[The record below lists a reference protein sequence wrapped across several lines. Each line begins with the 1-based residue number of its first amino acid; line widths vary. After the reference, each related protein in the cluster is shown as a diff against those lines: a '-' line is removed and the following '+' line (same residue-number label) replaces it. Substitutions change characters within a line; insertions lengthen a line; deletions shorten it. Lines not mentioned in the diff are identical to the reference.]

1 MAEAKRK
8 IRKKKAA
15 LTFLHIVFMLC
26 LIAGVSAMY
35 LSANYGRG
43 VKWIFDDVYEDSES
57 FSQQLA
63 EDISNIFTYAG
74 YKNMFETNGKLDMY
88 KPIMRTT
95 NGPGDAEEWTLDDVV
110 RYGKMM
116 GYYLDGDYN
125 VAGAPWSMGD
135 DDEDQ
140 ETEVDIAYYTDN
152 PSFLEA
158 TDLAPRMTKYELVM
172 QLLGHLGKYYKTY
185 NYYVDGATN
194 LYFRISYTSDGG
206 EESLYTNMEGMS
218 VEEMR
223 DAGKYLYIQGNT
235 VEIYSNLSVIPN
247 NAATLLERW
256 NPYSNDQNYMVVAVD
271 TSYPNDDAY
280 SAQAAAY
287 GADRNAYIM
296 GMGGVIL
303 GLVGCFATLLFMT
316 IVSGHVDEESDE
328 IRLYP
333 IDEIYTE
340 FFLILW
346 AVGSAVAIV
355 LIQYAGIRLIS
366 LFAAEEQWDY
376 WNKVVR
382 IVSVYVSLLLCGF
395 ALIRRYKARCLW
407 KCSLIKKLRDALEM
421 YMGRV
426 SYAGRMGTSYL
437 SFLGGNVLALWG
449 LIFLFANRDE
459 KPVYRLLFIALVV
472 VLAGVDGLIFHIL
485 FKKSVQ
491 RDLLDAAVSNIS
503 KGDTNYRI
511 DTEKLTGKER
521 NMGEHINNISSGLG
535 TALMEQVKS
544 ERMKADLIT
553 NVSHDIKTPL
563 TSIINYV
570 DLIKREKIDNPKVA
584 AYLEVLDQKS
594 QRLKTLTEDLVEAS
608 KASSGNL
615 KLEMADINLVELVQQ
630 TIGEF
635 EERFE
640 QRRLELV
647 QGLPEDALIIRA
659 DGRRLWRVLENLY
672 TNAFKYAMEHSRVYV
687 DVKEDGDR
695 AIFTMKNVSEKP
707 LNISPS
713 ELTERFVR
721 GDVSR
726 TTEGSGLGLS
736 IAQSLTELQG
746 GVFSL
751 EIDGDLFKVSVIF
764 PLERCEK
771 KGERTAGEALTETK
785 DQALPEEGKPE
796 EKKLEEIPADRPQNE
811 IMGEAS
817 ENEPQGG
824 KAAEADSGKEDEP
837 ESPDASEKDPASGNI

>member
-256 NPYSNDQNYMVVAVD
+256 NPYSNDQTDMVVAVV

-280 SAQAAAY
+280 SDHAAAY

-296 GMGGVIL
+296 GRGGVIL
-303 GLVGCFATLLFMT
+303 GLVGGFATILLMRM
-316 IVSGHVDEESDE
+316 VSGQVEEESE
-328 IRLYP
+328 
-333 IDEIYTE
+333 E
-340 FFLILW
+340 FRRYRMMGINREFLLVLG
-346 AVGSAVAIV
+346 AVGWVVAV
-355 LIQYAGIRLIS
+355 LLLRKAGMRLIGR
-366 LFAAEEQWDY
+366 LAA
-376 WNKVVR
+376 
-382 IVSVYVSLLLCGF
+382 
-395 ALIRRYKARCLW
+395 
-407 KCSLIKKLRDALEM
+407 
-421 YMGRV
+421 
-426 SYAGRMGTSYL
+426 
-437 SFLGGNVLALWG
+437 
-449 LIFLFANRDE
+449 
-459 KPVYRLLFIALVV
+459 
-472 VLAGVDGLIFHIL
+472 
-485 FKKSVQ
+485 
-491 RDLLDAAVSNIS
+491 
-503 KGDTNYRI
+503 
-511 DTEKLTGKER
+511 
-521 NMGEHINNISSGLG
+521 
-535 TALMEQVKS
+535 
-544 ERMKADLIT
+544 
-553 NVSHDIKTPL
+553 
-563 TSIINYV
+563 
-570 DLIKREKIDNPKVA
+570 
-584 AYLEVLDQKS
+584 
-594 QRLKTLTEDLVEAS
+594 
-608 KASSGNL
+608 
-615 KLEMADINLVELVQQ
+615 
-630 TIGEF
+630 
-635 EERFE
+635 
-640 QRRLELV
+640 
-647 QGLPEDALIIRA
+647 
-659 DGRRLWRVLENLY
+659 
-672 TNAFKYAMEHSRVYV
+672 
-687 DVKEDGDR
+687 
-695 AIFTMKNVSEKP
+695 
-707 LNISPS
+707 
-713 ELTERFVR
+713 
-721 GDVSR
+721 
-726 TTEGSGLGLS
+726 
-736 IAQSLTELQG
+736 
-746 GVFSL
+746 
-751 EIDGDLFKVSVIF
+751 
-764 PLERCEK
+764 
-771 KGERTAGEALTETK
+771 GERVG
-785 DQALPEEGKPE
+785 
-796 EKKLEEIPADRPQNE
+796 
-811 IMGEAS
+811 
-817 ENEPQGG
+817 
-824 KAAEADSGKEDEP
+824 
-837 ESPDASEKDPASGNI
+837 